1 VSGFAVPL
9 VAAAGPWAFTP
20 SPGAWLLIVVLAV
33 AYITALHRLGPLHAG
48 LGPPATKGQQLA
60 FAGGLFALALA
71 LGWPLADLG
80 RSTAFLVH
88 MTQVGLLTMVAPPL
102 LLLGLPRW
110 LAELATRPRPMDS
123 ALRRLT
129 HPVVATL
136 VFNTVLIGS
145 LLPPVVD
152 AQARST
158 AVDATVHLGLV
169 LAGLIMWMPAL
180 RVPGARML
188 STAGRI
194 GYLCAQAVVPSFPAL
209 IFIFARHP
217 LYAAFAHSAG
227 IFGISVVADQQV
239 AGAIAKLIALGSLGV
254 AVAVILVKTE
264 RAEHAGADPDTLT
277 WDDVEREL
285 RRLER
290 RPHRRT
296 DAN

>member
-1 VSGFAVPL
+1 MPGLTAPL
-9 VAAAGPWAFTP
+9 VGGLSPWAFTP
-20 SPGAWLLIVVLAV
+20 SPGAWLLVLVLA
-33 AYITALHRLGPLHAG
+33 AGYLLALHRLGLLHAG
-48 LGPPATKGQQLA
+48 LGPPASRGQQLA
-60 FAGGLFALALA
+60 FAGGLLALVLA
-71 LGWPLADLG
+71 LGWPLSDLG

-102 LLLGLPRW
+102 LLLGVPRW
-110 LAELATRPRPMDS
+110 LAEVATRPPAVDG

-129 HPVVATL
+129 HPAVATVTFNAMLVVA
-136 VFNTVLIGS
+136 

-152 AQARST
+152 AQARSA
-158 AVDATVHLGLV
+158 AVDSVIHLGLV
-169 LAGLIMWMPAL
+169 LAGLVMWMPAL

-194 GYLCAQAVVPSFPAL
+194 GYLCVQAILPSFPAL
-209 IFIFARHP
+209 IFIFASHP
-217 LYAAFAHSAG
+217 LYPAFAHSPE
-227 IFGISVVADQQV
+227 IFGMSVVADQQV
-239 AGAIAKLIALGSLGV
+239 AGAIAKLLALGALGV
-254 AVAVILVKTE
+254 AIAAILVKTE
-264 RAEHAGADPDTLT
+264 RAESAGTDPDTLT

>member
-1 VSGFAVPL
+1 MGGLGAPL
-9 VAAAGPWAFTP
+9 VAAASPWAFTP
-20 SPGAWLLIVVLAV
+20 SPGAWLLVVVLAA
-33 AYITALHRLGPLHAG
+33 AYLTALHRLGPIHAG
-48 LGPPATKGQQLA
+48 LGRPASRPQQLA
-60 FAGGLFALALA
+60 FAGGLLALVLA
-71 LGWPLADLG
+71 LGWPLADIG

-88 MTQVGLLTMVAPPL
+88 MTQIGLLTMVAPPL

-110 LAELATRPRPMDS
+110 LAELATRPPAVDGV
-123 ALRRLT
+123 LRRLT
-129 HPVVATL
+129 HPVVASV

-152 AQARST
+152 AQAHST
-158 AVDATVHLGLV
+158 AVDSAVHLGLV
-169 LAGLIMWMPAL
+169 VAGLVMWMPAL
-180 RVPGARML
+180 RFPGARML

-194 GYLCAQAVVPSFPAL
+194 GFLCAQAVLPSFPAL

-217 LYAAFAHSAG
+217 LYPAFAHSPG

-239 AGAIAKLIALGSLGV
+239 AGAIAKLIALGALGV
-254 AVAVILVKTE
+254 AVAAILVKTE
-264 RAEHAGADPDTLT
+264 RAGNAGADPDTLR

>member
-1 VSGFAVPL
+1 MGSLGIPL
-9 VAAAGPWAFTP
+9 LAASGPWAFVP
-20 SPGAWLLIVVLAV
+20 SPGAWLLVVVLAG
-33 AYITALHRLGPLHAG
+33 AYFTALRRLAPAHAG
-48 LGPPATKGQQLA
+48 LGPPATRGQQLA
-60 FAGGLFALALA
+60 FVGGLLALVLA

-80 RSTAFLVH
+80 RSTAFLAH

-110 LAELATRPRPMDS
+110 LAEVATRPPAVDG

-129 HPVVATL
+129 HPVVATVIFNAML
-136 VFNTVLIGS
+136 VGS
-145 LLPPVVD
+145 LVPVVVD
-152 AQARST
+152 AQARS
-158 AVDATVHLGLV
+158 AAADSAIHLGLV
-169 LAGLIMWMPAL
+169 TAGLVMWMPAL

-194 GYLCAQAVVPSFPAL
+194 GYLCAQAVLPSFPAL
-209 IFIFARHP
+209 IFIFAHHP
-217 LYAAFAHSAG
+217 LYEAFAHGPG
-227 IFGISVVADQQV
+227 IFGLTVIADQQI
-239 AGAIAKLIALGSLGV
+239 AGAIAKLLSLGALGV
-254 AVAVILVKTE
+254 AVAAILVKTE
-264 RAEHAGADPDTLT
+264 RAESAGTDPDTLT